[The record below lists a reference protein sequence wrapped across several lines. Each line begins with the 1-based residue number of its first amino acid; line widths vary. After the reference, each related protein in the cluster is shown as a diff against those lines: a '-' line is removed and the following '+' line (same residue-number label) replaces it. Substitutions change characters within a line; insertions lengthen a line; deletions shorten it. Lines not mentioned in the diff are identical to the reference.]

1 MILALVFLLL
11 AAGVSG
17 AATATT
23 VDPAPDRAEPG
34 SIEAIAQFT
43 TAPQFLNPWVAYV
56 PASDTVPSP
65 TKYLGHLVGAPGELT
80 HAAKIQGY
88 VRALAAASPRVH
100 VETIG
105 KTEEGRDIV
114 LVVIAD
120 EAGIRDPARLKAAT
134 AALADPRRTT
144 PQEAER
150 IIATARPVYYF
161 NCNLHA

>member
-1 MILALVFLLL
+1 MILALLFLLL
-11 AAGVSG
+11 AFGASG
-17 AATATT
+17 ASAQT
-23 VDPAPDRAEPG
+23 VDPAPDRAETG

-43 TAPQFLNPWVAYV
+43 TEPRFLSPWVAYV
-56 PASDTVPSP
+56 PASNTVPSP
-65 TKYLGHLVGAPGELT
+65 TKYLGHVVGAPGELT

-88 VRALAAASPRVH
+88 VRALAAASPRAR

-120 EAGIRDPARLKAAT
+120 ESGIRDLARLKAAT

-144 PQEAER
+144 PQDAER
-150 IIATARPVYYF
+150 IIDRKSVV
-161 NCNLHA
+161 